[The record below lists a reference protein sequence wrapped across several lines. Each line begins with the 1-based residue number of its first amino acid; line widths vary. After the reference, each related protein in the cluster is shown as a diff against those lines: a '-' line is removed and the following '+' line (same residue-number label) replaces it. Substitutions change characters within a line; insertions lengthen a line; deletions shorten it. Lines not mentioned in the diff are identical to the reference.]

1 MYELGSAY
9 VPEPSGGDTLL
20 AEFGIDAVCGAGNP
34 AKVDIEVFTSRTGVL
49 KIRAVGAD
57 RSAGEGKT
65 LMITDP
71 HFACGD
77 DKRHLDREYTITQ
90 GGGLKTEYDM
100 NLKEFVAVGRD
111 QKAVD
116 AFEEYVP

>member
-1 MYELGSAY
+1 
-9 VPEPSGGDTLL
+9 
-20 AEFGIDAVCGAGNP
+20 
-34 AKVDIEVFTSRTGVL
+34 
-49 KIRAVGAD
+49 
-57 RSAGEGKT
+57 
-65 LMITDP
+65 MITDP
-71 HFACGD
+71 HFAFGD
-77 DKRHLDREYTITQ
+77 DKRYLDREYTITQ